1 MTMGSMKKL
10 QLAFCGMLALILSG
24 CMLFQETGPVVEPFE
39 FTNQHGEA
47 FGSSQLAGQVWIAD
61 FIFTNCETVCPP
73 MTSVMAELQKELEA
87 QGLEAELVSFSVD
100 PAADSP
106 DVLKSY
112 IGKFTPDQS
121 NWNLLTGYSQQEIEE
136 FALEEFQTLVHKPSE
151 TDQVLHGI
159 NFYVIDPDSMLID
172 EFSFTDP
179 DLIPRIIE
187 HVERYQP

>member
-1 MTMGSMKKL
+1 MSGNRKVQWMVFL
-10 QLAFCGMLALILSG
+10 LLALVLSG
-24 CMLFQETGPVVEPFE
+24 CTLFQEEGPVIQPFE
-39 FTNQHGEA
+39 FTNQHEES
-47 FGSSQLAGQVWIAD
+47 FGSKQLEGKVWIAD

-73 MTSVMAELQKELEA
+73 MSFAMAELQEELKT

-106 DVLKSY
+106 AALKSY
-112 IGKFTPDQS
+112 IGNFTQDQS

-151 TDQVLHGI
+151 TDQVLHGV
-159 NFYVIDPDSMLID
+159 NFYVISPEGILID

-179 DLIPRIIE
+179 DLITNIIE
-187 HVERYQP
+187 YVESYQP